1 MQVRWNKNRSILDLD
16 ESCYA
21 VFYKKNGDETGKS
34 ISGPEQGMKN
44 IVCQL

>member
-21 VFYKKNGDETGKS
+21 VFYKKNGDETGES